1 MRGIDNKEYWLK
13 NMPEYPDGEGSINQ
27 KIWDIPDRNVRRIL
41 QRYFDN
47 KLLKPEEID
56 REVYEYYQKIE
67 RKLSDESD
75 EWDRK
80 IFDTLGVM
88 MYRYFKWKSPI
99 TSLYKS
105 LCYEIKEKKVVLQKL
120 SKLNPDMRKLVE
132 TSLGRILPSRI
143 NEGIS
148 IYETLSKVTDPEEK
162 RFISK
167 CFEYWWTP
175 NLVNEA
181 FEDYQCI
188 ESYGEGYA
196 KSLAMAYIKKTNQA
210 WDAAS
215 YLDLFQTI
223 WKYWEDTVK
232 YILKLIDK
240 SDKVHPIEILADI
253 AYRYNELIKKIIK
266 EYWEDTSKYILKQ
279 VDEQDTVYSVEV
291 LDKMAYDYHILNN

>member
-120 SKLNPDMRKLVE
+120 SKLNPDMSKLVE
-132 TSLGRILPSRI
+132 KSLGRILPSRI

-148 IYETLSKVTDPEEK
+148 IYETL
-162 RFISK
+162 
-167 CFEYWWTP
+167 
-175 NLVNEA
+175 
-181 FEDYQCI
+181 
-188 ESYGEGYA
+188 
-196 KSLAMAYIKKTNQA
+196 
-210 WDAAS
+210 
-215 YLDLFQTI
+215 
-223 WKYWEDTVK
+223 
-232 YILKLIDK
+232 
-240 SDKVHPIEILADI
+240 
-253 AYRYNELIKKIIK
+253 
-266 EYWEDTSKYILKQ
+266 
-279 VDEQDTVYSVEV
+279 
-291 LDKMAYDYHILNN
+291 